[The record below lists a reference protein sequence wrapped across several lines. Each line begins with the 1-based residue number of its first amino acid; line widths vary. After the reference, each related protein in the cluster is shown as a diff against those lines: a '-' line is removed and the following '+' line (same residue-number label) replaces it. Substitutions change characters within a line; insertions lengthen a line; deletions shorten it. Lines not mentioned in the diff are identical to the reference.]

1 MARHGV
7 PTEKGRSEG
16 RTPGQ
21 GLLGSFC
28 GCLTKV
34 PRCKSETII
43 SVNRECRICT
53 PCASCFAMRPQRCR
67 VHIHSI
73 CHDFL
78 RVPPLRRV
86 TFSKRRKSN
95 QKGLPYHTAASPR
108 LGGALTP
115 ALSWG
120 HAATGHPWPI
130 AAAIDRK
137 AVAEPEHAVCLKNR
151 EADFT
156 TAASQWR
163 TKPDAPSHGSSAT
176 TDRRFTT
183 A

>member
-1 MARHGV
+1 M
-7 PTEKGRSEG
+7 
-16 RTPGQ
+16 
-21 GLLGSFC
+21 
-28 GCLTKV
+28 
-34 PRCKSETII
+34 I
-43 SVNRECRICT
+43 SVNRECRIYT

-95 QKGLPYHTAASPR
+95 QKGLPYHSAASPR
-108 LGGALTP
+108 LGGSLTP

-130 AAAIDRK
+130 AAGAASCRATPHNSTCVRPSVMGIRVVWTWVWLQQK
-137 AVAEPEHAVCLKNR
+137 QKCIAVATEPCAKRFSAYIQTAEER
-151 EADFT
+151 SEAAMGC
-156 TAASQWR
+156 AAAPIRHSRITGGQVL
-163 TKPDAPSHGSSAT
+163 PSHRLTSP
-176 TDRRFTT
+176 
-183 A
+183 